1 MKMQVKIIQ
10 VSVDKLQLSRSVLHK
25 VLEDLELAGPEFN
38 KHQQLNLN
46 NNPIYL
52 VDHQLLEIL
61 FNNQDKKK

>member
-25 VLEDLELAGPEFN
+25 VLEDLELAGPEIN
-38 KHQQLNLN
+38 KLNLN

>member
-25 VLEDLELAGPEFN
+25 VSEDLELAGPEIN
-38 KHQQLNLN
+38 KLNLN